1 MANTMII
8 KAPAYEDPSEKKS
21 FICTDDGLFPDV
33 EDCQMFWFCEFKK
46 DFDANPVTSKIEEI
60 AESVATSF
68 EPVRLF
74 KCPKGYV
81 YDDNVKFCQ
90 PSEEVRC
97 LYPRKQEEKEELIS
111 PWGTLNDF
119 R

>member
-1 MANTMII
+1 
-8 KAPAYEDPSEKKS
+8 
-21 FICTDDGLFPDV
+21 
-33 EDCQMFWFCEFKK
+33 MFWFCEFKK

-119 R
+119 SIAIAGIPLEPIFTNMMMTSGNKL